1 MLFAE
6 LRFKQQRSIK
16 ITLIH
21 IIQFA
26 PVIGIL
32 IMQRSL

>member
-1 MLFAE
+1 MLLTE

-21 IIQFA
+21 IIQFT
-26 PVIGIL
+26 VIGIL